1 MKAGRLLPAL
11 LGVLLVLMLGL
22 IWWGW
27 QRGGLA
33 LLQLGMGVC
42 YLPRPGLFDLAV
54 TTRVNHQ

>member
-27 QRGGLA
+27 QRSGLA

-42 YLPRPGLFDLAV
+42 
-54 TTRVNHQ
+54 

>member
-1 MKAGRLLPAL
+1 MKASRLLPAL

-27 QRGGLA
+27 QRGGLT

-42 YLPRPGLFDLAV
+42 
-54 TTRVNHQ
+54 

>member
-1 MKAGRLLPAL
+1 MKAGGLLPAL
-11 LGVLLVLMLGL
+11 LVGLLMLALGL

-42 YLPRPGLFDLAV
+42 
-54 TTRVNHQ
+54 